1 MAVSTN
7 TKAVRFAWYWLP
19 VFVIM
24 AAIFITS
31 SIPGKRI
38 PSLFPNED
46 VLYHSSIYAILA
58 LFFLRAL
65 RKTLSGRR
73 ILWLM
78 LVTVAFC
85 VFYGATDELHQ
96 LFTPGRSCD
105 IFDVGVDTLGALAGS
120 VCGGIFARWQRS

>member
-7 TKAVRFAWYWLP
+7 TKAVWFAWYWAP
-19 VFVIM
+19 VIFILS
-24 AAIFITS
+24 AIFATS
-31 SIPGKRI
+31 CLPGKNV

-46 VLYHSSIYAILA
+46 ILYHGSIYAILA

-65 RKTLSGRR
+65 RGTLSGRR
-73 ILWLM
+73 IVWLM

-85 VFYGATDELHQ
+85 MFYGATDELHQ

-105 IFDVGVDTLGALAGS
+105 FMDVGVDTLGALAGS
-120 VCGGIFARWQRS
+120 VCGGILARWQRL